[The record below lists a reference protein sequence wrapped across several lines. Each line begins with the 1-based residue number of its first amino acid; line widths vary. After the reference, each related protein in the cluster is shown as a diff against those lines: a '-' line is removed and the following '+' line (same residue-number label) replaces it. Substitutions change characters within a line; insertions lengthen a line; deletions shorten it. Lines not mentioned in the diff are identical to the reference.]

1 MAFCLNQIITSAYG
15 EKMNNSRLL
24 ISLFFACC
32 LILSSLVSVFADSK
46 IIKSSS
52 IAMNG
57 EPKYPFVGRIVEAYY
72 TNPDLTEIDIIH
84 NYDIPDDGVHKNGG
98 KEGTTVF
105 SVSVDETD
113 ERFLALLQE
122 FSYES
127 LDECTRNRN
136 EAFRE
141 QFREAFR
148 DYAQRNQAE
157 IFEEVKIEDVP
168 LDLIFDYDSEN
179 EMHKDFMM
187 LQYA

>member
-1 MAFCLNQIITSAYG
+1 MAKETAAYT
-15 EKMNNSRLL
+15 
-24 ISLFFACC
+24 A
-32 LILSSLVSVFADSK
+32 
-46 IIKSSS
+46 
-52 IAMNG
+52 NG
-57 EPKYPFVGRIVEAYY
+57 EPKYPFVGKIVEAYY
-72 TNPDLTEIDIIH
+72 TNVDLTEIDIIH
-84 NYDIPDDGVHKNGG
+84 NYDIPDDDAHKNGG

-141 QFREAFR
+141 QFRESFR

-179 EMHKDFMM
+179 EMHKDILFRLKLKMFEQEVVQKSKKKKAKSDIRKAET
-187 LQYA
+187 LGEALKAYYQFL

>member
-1 MAFCLNQIITSAYG
+1 MAEETAAYT
-15 EKMNNSRLL
+15 
-24 ISLFFACC
+24 A
-32 LILSSLVSVFADSK
+32 
-46 IIKSSS
+46 
-52 IAMNG
+52 NG

-72 TNPDLTEIDIIH
+72 TNADLTEIDIIH
-84 NYDIPDDGVHKNGG
+84 NYDVPDDGAHTNGG

-157 IFEEVKIEDVP
+157 IFEEVIVKKEVEDGP

-179 EMHKDFMM
+179 EVHKDILFRLKLKMFEQEVVQKSKKKKAKSDIRKAET
-187 LQYA
+187 LGEALKAYYQFL